1 MITDSEGKDVTYG
14 QLKRSKKDVYGMLY
28 DSMDKMAA
36 DYTGCKFEDVLY
48 CISKGRP
55 VIAKRANGTFILVM
69 SYNNT
74 KIRYFDPLKEESVQA
89 ERSSMERE
97 FKKAGSV
104 FYSYAK

>member
-1 MITDSEGKDVTYG
+1 MERIVRLHASMTM
-14 QLKRSKKDVYGMLY
+14 LKSKPSVLSQRFMYSICAGAGWLFSPKAV
-28 DSMDKMAA
+28 S
-36 DYTGCKFEDVLY
+36 YTHL
-48 CISKGRP
+48 
-55 VIAKRANGTFILVM
+55 GTFILVM

>member
-1 MITDSEGKDVTYG
+1 
-14 QLKRSKKDVYGMLY
+14 
-28 DSMDKMAA
+28 
-36 DYTGCKFEDVLY
+36 
-48 CISKGRP
+48 
-55 VIAKRANGTFILVM
+55 M

-97 FKKAGSV
+97 FKKAGNV